1 MRGKMKL
8 VFLIFMAAIVVW
20 IGAIILYQTDRRPM
34 IDKVKPKL
42 KALVDKIK
50 PNGKVEK

>member
-1 MRGKMKL
+1 MKL
-8 VFLIFMAAIVVW
+8 VFLIFTAAVVVW
-20 IGAIILYQTDRRPM
+20 LGAVMLYQTDRRPM
-34 IDKVKPKL
+34 ITKLKPKL